1 MVKIKI
7 LIVEDELLLA
17 EMHAEYIKA
26 YPACDKVWLAGNL
39 AEARKM
45 IEYMKPDLILL
56 DNYLPDGKGIDLVH
70 ELLQERNSADIVFT
84 TAASDMETV
93 TEAIR
98 LGVFDYLVKPVA
110 YERLGQTLDRY
121 IQRKSVLHG
130 TNKTNQSQIDDMF
143 NTYARGES
151 KEELPTGIDALT
163 LDKVLALFAASDA
176 EYTAETIAETIKLS
190 RTTARRY
197 LEYCLAQHKIEAE
210 IEYGKVGRPQR
221 IYRGKQ
227 S

>member
-1 MVKIKI
+1 MIKIKI

-17 EMHAEYIKA
+17 EMHSEYIKA
-26 YPACDKVWLAGNL
+26 YPACEKVWLAGNL

-70 ELLQERNSADIVFT
+70 ELIQERNNADIVFT
-84 TAASDMETV
+84 TAASDMDTV
-93 TEAIR
+93 SEAIR
-98 LGVFDYLVKPVA
+98 LGVFDYLVKPIA

-121 IQRKSVLHG
+121 IQRKSVVQD
-130 TNKTNQSQIDDMF
+130 NSKTNQSKIDDMF

-151 KEELPTGIDALT
+151 KEELPTGIDIIT
-163 LDKVLALFAASDA
+163 LEKILALFTEPDVQ
-176 EYTAETIAETIKLS
+176 YTAESIAETIKLS

-197 LEYCLAQHKIEAE
+197 LEYCLAKDKIEAE

-221 IYRGKQ
+221 IYRGKI
-227 S
+227 

>member
-1 MVKIKI
+1 MIKIKI

-17 EMHAEYIKA
+17 EMHSEYIKA

-70 ELLQERNSADIVFT
+70 ELIQERNNADIVFT
-84 TAASDMETV
+84 TAASDMDTV
-93 TEAIR
+93 SEAIR
-98 LGVFDYLVKPVA
+98 LGVFDYLVKPIA

-121 IQRKSVLHG
+121 IQRKSVVQE
-130 TNKTNQSQIDDMF
+130 NSKTNQSKIDDMF

-151 KEELPTGIDALT
+151 KEELPTGIDIIT
-163 LDKVLALFAASDA
+163 LEKILALFTEPDVQ
-176 EYTAETIAETIKLS
+176 YTAESIAETIKFS

-197 LEYCLAQHKIEAE
+197 LEYCLAKDKIEAE

-221 IYRGKQ
+221 IYRAKL
-227 S
+227 

>member
-1 MVKIKI
+1 M
-7 LIVEDELLLA
+7 EDELLLA
-17 EMHAEYIKA
+17 EMHSEYIKA
-26 YPACDKVWLAGNL
+26 YPACEKVWLAGNL

-70 ELLQERNSADIVFT
+70 ELIQERNNVDIVFT
-84 TAASDMETV
+84 TAASDMDTV
-93 TEAIR
+93 SEAIR
-98 LGVFDYLVKPVA
+98 LGVFDYLVKPIA

-121 IQRKSVLHG
+121 IQRKSVVQD
-130 TNKTNQSQIDDMF
+130 NSKTNQSKIDDMF

-151 KEELPTGIDALT
+151 KEELPTGIDIIT
-163 LDKVLALFAASDA
+163 LEKILALFTEPDVQ
-176 EYTAETIAETIKLS
+176 YTAESIAETIKLS

-197 LEYCLAQHKIEAE
+197 LEYCLAKDKIEAE

-221 IYRGKQ
+221 IYRAKL
-227 S
+227 

>member
-26 YPACDKVWLAGNL
+26 YPACHKVWLAGNL

>member
-1 MVKIKI
+1 M
-7 LIVEDELLLA
+7 EDELLLA
-17 EMHAEYIKA
+17 EMHSEYIKA
-26 YPACDKVWLAGNL
+26 YPACEKVWLAGNL

-70 ELLQERNSADIVFT
+70 ELIQERNNADIVFT
-84 TAASDMETV
+84 TAASDMDTV
-93 TEAIR
+93 SEAIR
-98 LGVFDYLVKPVA
+98 LGVFDYLVKPIA

-121 IQRKSVLHG
+121 IQRKSVVQD
-130 TNKTNQSQIDDMF
+130 NSKTNQSKIDDMF

-151 KEELPTGIDALT
+151 KEELPTGIDIIT
-163 LDKVLALFAASDA
+163 LEKILALFTEPDVQ
-176 EYTAETIAETIKLS
+176 YTAESIAEAIKLS

-197 LEYCLAQHKIEAE
+197 LEYCLAKDKIEAE

-221 IYRGKQ
+221 IYRAKL
-227 S
+227 

>member
-1 MVKIKI
+1 MIKIKI

-17 EMHAEYIKA
+17 EMHSEYIKA
-26 YPACDKVWLAGNL
+26 YPACEKVWLAGNL

-70 ELLQERNSADIVFT
+70 ELIQERNNADIVFT
-84 TAASDMETV
+84 TAASDMDTV
-93 TEAIR
+93 SEAIR
-98 LGVFDYLVKPVA
+98 LGVFDYLVKPIA

-121 IQRKSVLHG
+121 IQRKSVVQD
-130 TNKTNQSQIDDMF
+130 NSKTNQSKIDDMF

-151 KEELPTGIDALT
+151 KEELPTGIDIIT
-163 LDKVLALFAASDA
+163 LEKILALFTEPDVQ
-176 EYTAETIAETIKLS
+176 YTAESIAETIKLS

-197 LEYCLAQHKIEAE
+197 LEYCLAKDKIEAE

-221 IYRGKQ
+221 IYRTKL
-227 S
+227 

>member
-1 MVKIKI
+1 M
-7 LIVEDELLLA
+7 EDELLLA
-17 EMHAEYIKA
+17 EMHSEYIKA
-26 YPACDKVWLAGNL
+26 YPACEKVWLAGNL

-70 ELLQERNSADIVFT
+70 ELIQERNNADIVFT
-84 TAASDMETV
+84 TAASDMDTV
-93 TEAIR
+93 SEAIR
-98 LGVFDYLVKPVA
+98 LGVFDYLVKPIA

-121 IQRKSVLHG
+121 IQRKSVVQD
-130 TNKTNQSQIDDMF
+130 NSKTNQSKIDDMF

-151 KEELPTGIDALT
+151 KEELPTGIDIIT
-163 LDKVLALFAASDA
+163 LEKILALFTEPDVQ
-176 EYTAETIAETIKLS
+176 YTAESIAETIKLS

-197 LEYCLAQHKIEAE
+197 LEYCLAKDKIEAE

-221 IYRGKQ
+221 IYRGKI
-227 S
+227 

>member
-1 MVKIKI
+1 M
-7 LIVEDELLLA
+7 EDELLLA
-17 EMHAEYIKA
+17 EMHSEYIKA

-70 ELLQERNSADIVFT
+70 ELIQERNNADIVFM
-84 TAASDMETV
+84 TAASDMDTV
-93 TEAIR
+93 SEAIR
-98 LGVFDYLVKPVA
+98 LGVFDYLVKPIA

-121 IQRKSVLHG
+121 IQRKSVVQE
-130 TNKTNQSQIDDMF
+130 NSKTNQSKIDDMF

-151 KEELPTGIDALT
+151 KEELPTGIDIIT
-163 LDKVLALFAASDA
+163 LEKILALFTEPDVQ
-176 EYTAETIAETIKLS
+176 YTAESIAETIKLS

-197 LEYCLAQHKIEAE
+197 LEYCLAKDKIEAE

-221 IYRGKQ
+221 IYRAKL
-227 S
+227 

>member
-1 MVKIKI
+1 M
-7 LIVEDELLLA
+7 EDELLLA
-17 EMHAEYIKA
+17 EMHSEYIKA

-70 ELLQERNSADIVFT
+70 ELIQERNNADIVFT
-84 TAASDMETV
+84 TAASDMDTV
-93 TEAIR
+93 SEAIR
-98 LGVFDYLVKPVA
+98 LGVFDYLVKPIA

-121 IQRKSVLHG
+121 IQRKSVVQE
-130 TNKTNQSQIDDMF
+130 NSKTNQSKIDDMF

-151 KEELPTGIDALT
+151 KEELPTGIDIIT
-163 LDKVLALFAASDA
+163 LEKILALFTEPDVQ
-176 EYTAETIAETIKLS
+176 YTAESIAETIKLS

-197 LEYCLAQHKIEAE
+197 LEYCLAKDKIEAE

-221 IYRGKQ
+221 IYRAKL
-227 S
+227 

>member
-1 MVKIKI
+1 M
-7 LIVEDELLLA
+7 EDELLLA
-17 EMHAEYIKA
+17 EMHSEYIKA

-70 ELLQERNSADIVFT
+70 ELIQERNNADIVFT
-84 TAASDMETV
+84 TAASDMDTV
-93 TEAIR
+93 SEAIR
-98 LGVFDYLVKPVA
+98 LGVFDYLVKPIA

-121 IQRKSVLHG
+121 IQRKSVVQE
-130 TNKTNQSQIDDMF
+130 NSKTNQSKIDDMF

-151 KEELPTGIDALT
+151 KEELPTGIDIIT
-163 LDKVLALFAASDA
+163 LEKILALFTEPDVQ
-176 EYTAETIAETIKLS
+176 YTAESIAETIKLS

-197 LEYCLAQHKIEAE
+197 LEYCLAKDKIEAE

-221 IYRGKQ
+221 IYRVKL
-227 S
+227 

>member
-1 MVKIKI
+1 MIKIKI

-17 EMHAEYIKA
+17 EMHSEYIKA

-45 IEYMKPDLILL
+45 VEYMKPDLILL

-70 ELLQERNSADIVFT
+70 ELIQERNNADIVFT
-84 TAASDMETV
+84 TAASDMDTV
-93 TEAIR
+93 SEAIR
-98 LGVFDYLVKPVA
+98 LGVFDYLVKPIA

-121 IQRKSVLHG
+121 IQRKSVVQE
-130 TNKTNQSQIDDMF
+130 NSKTNQSKIDDMF

-151 KEELPTGIDALT
+151 KEELPTGIDIIT
-163 LDKVLALFAASDA
+163 LEKILALFTEPDVQ
-176 EYTAETIAETIKLS
+176 YTAESIAETIKLS

-197 LEYCLAQHKIEAE
+197 LEYCLAKDKIEAE

-221 IYRGKQ
+221 IYRAKL
-227 S
+227 

>member
-121 IQRKSVLHG
+121 IQRKSVLYG

>member
-1 MVKIKI
+1 MIKIKI

-17 EMHAEYIKA
+17 EMHSEYIKA
-26 YPACDKVWLAGNL
+26 YPACEKVWLAGNL

-70 ELLQERNSADIVFT
+70 ELIQERNNADIVFT
-84 TAASDMETV
+84 TVASDMDTV
-93 TEAIR
+93 SEAIR
-98 LGVFDYLVKPVA
+98 LGVFDYLVKPIA

-121 IQRKSVLHG
+121 IQRKSVVQD
-130 TNKTNQSQIDDMF
+130 NSKTNQSKIDDMF

-151 KEELPTGIDALT
+151 KEELPTGIDIIT
-163 LDKVLALFAASDA
+163 LEKILALFTEPDVQ
-176 EYTAETIAETIKLS
+176 YTAESIAEAIKLS

-197 LEYCLAQHKIEAE
+197 LEYCLAKDKIEAE

-221 IYRGKQ
+221 IYRAKL
-227 S
+227 

>member
-1 MVKIKI
+1 MIKIKI

-17 EMHAEYIKA
+17 EMHSEYIKA

-70 ELLQERNSADIVFT
+70 ELIQERNNADIVFT
-84 TAASDMETV
+84 TAASDMDTV
-93 TEAIR
+93 SEAIR
-98 LGVFDYLVKPVA
+98 LGVFDYLVKPIA

-121 IQRKSVLHG
+121 IQRKSVVQE
-130 TNKTNQSQIDDMF
+130 NSKTNQSKIDDMF

-151 KEELPTGIDALT
+151 KEELPTGIDIIT
-163 LDKVLALFAASDA
+163 LEKILALFTEPDVQ
-176 EYTAETIAETIKLS
+176 YTAESIAETIKLS

-197 LEYCLAQHKIEAE
+197 LEYCLAKDKIEAE
-210 IEYGKVGRPQR
+210 IEYGKVGRPQW
-221 IYRGKQ
+221 IYRAKL
-227 S
+227 

>member
-1 MVKIKI
+1 MAKIKI

-84 TAASDMETV
+84 TAASDMDTV
-93 TEAIR
+93 SEAIR
-98 LGVFDYLVKPVA
+98 LGVFDYLVKPIA

-121 IQRKSVLHG
+121 IQRKAVLQG
-130 TNKTNQSQIDDMF
+130 ANKTNQSQIDDMF

-151 KEELPTGIDALT
+151 KEELPTGIDAIT
-163 LDKVLALFAASDA
+163 LDKVLALFAVPDA

-197 LEYCLAQHKIEAE
+197 LEYCLAQRKIEAE

-221 IYRGKQ
+221 IYRG
-227 S
+227 SH

>member
-1 MVKIKI
+1 MIKIKI
-7 LIVEDELLLA
+7 LIVEDELLLT
-17 EMHAEYIKA
+17 EMHSEYIKA

-70 ELLQERNSADIVFT
+70 ELIQERNNADIVFT
-84 TAASDMETV
+84 TAASDMDTV
-93 TEAIR
+93 SEAIR
-98 LGVFDYLVKPVA
+98 LGVFDYLVKPIA

-121 IQRKSVLHG
+121 IQRKSVVQE
-130 TNKTNQSQIDDMF
+130 NSKTNQSKIDDMF

-151 KEELPTGIDALT
+151 KEELPTGIDIIT
-163 LDKVLALFAASDA
+163 LEKILALFTEPDVQ
-176 EYTAETIAETIKLS
+176 YTAESIAETIKLS

-197 LEYCLAQHKIEAE
+197 LEYCLAKDKIEAE

-221 IYRGKQ
+221 IYRAKL
-227 S
+227 

>member
-1 MVKIKI
+1 MIKIKI

-17 EMHAEYIKA
+17 EMHSEYIKA

-70 ELLQERNSADIVFT
+70 ELIQERNNADIVFT
-84 TAASDMETV
+84 TAASDMDTV
-93 TEAIR
+93 SEAIR
-98 LGVFDYLVKPVA
+98 LGVFDYLVKPIA

-121 IQRKSVLHG
+121 IQRKSVVQE
-130 TNKTNQSQIDDMF
+130 NSKTNQSKIDDMF

-151 KEELPTGIDALT
+151 KEELPTGIDIIT
-163 LDKVLALFAASDA
+163 LEKILALFTEPDVQ
-176 EYTAETIAETIKLS
+176 YTAESIAETIKLS

-197 LEYCLAQHKIEAE
+197 LEYCLAKDKIEAE

-221 IYRGKQ
+221 IYRAKL
-227 S
+227 

>member
-26 YPACDKVWLAGNL
+26 YTACDKVWLAGNL

>member
-1 MVKIKI
+1 M
-7 LIVEDELLLA
+7 EDELLLA
-17 EMHAEYIKA
+17 EMHSEYIKA
-26 YPACDKVWLAGNL
+26 YPACEKVWLAGNL

-70 ELLQERNSADIVFT
+70 ELIQERNNADIVFT
-84 TAASDMETV
+84 TAASDMDTV
-93 TEAIR
+93 SEAIR
-98 LGVFDYLVKPVA
+98 LGVFDYLVKPIA

-121 IQRKSVLHG
+121 IQRKSVVQD
-130 TNKTNQSQIDDMF
+130 NSKTNQSKIDDMF

-151 KEELPTGIDALT
+151 KEELPTGIDIIT
-163 LDKVLALFAASDA
+163 LEKILALFTEPDVQ
-176 EYTAETIAETIKLS
+176 YTAESIAETIKLS

-197 LEYCLAQHKIEAE
+197 LEYCLAKDKIEAE

-221 IYRGKQ
+221 IYRAKL
-227 S
+227 

>member
-1 MVKIKI
+1 MAKIKI

-70 ELLQERNSADIVFT
+70 ELLQERNGADIVFT

-93 TEAIR
+93 SEAIR
-98 LGVFDYLVKPVA
+98 LGVFDYLVKPIA

-121 IQRKSVLHG
+121 IQRKAVLQG
-130 TNKTNQSQIDDMF
+130 ANKTNQSQIDDMF

-151 KEELPTGIDALT
+151 KEELPTGIDAIT
-163 LDKVLALFAASDA
+163 LDKVLALFAVPDA

-197 LEYCLAQHKIEAE
+197 LEYCLAQRKIEAE

-221 IYRGKQ
+221 IYRG
-227 S
+227 SH

>member
-1 MVKIKI
+1 MIKIKI

-17 EMHAEYIKA
+17 EMHSEYIKA
-26 YPACDKVWLAGNL
+26 YPACEKVWLAGNL

-70 ELLQERNSADIVFT
+70 ELIQERNNADIVFT
-84 TAASDMETV
+84 TAASDMDTV
-93 TEAIR
+93 SEAIR
-98 LGVFDYLVKPVA
+98 LGVFDYLVKPIA

-121 IQRKSVLHG
+121 IQRKSVVQD
-130 TNKTNQSQIDDMF
+130 NSKTNQSKIDDMF
-143 NTYARGES
+143 NTYALGES
-151 KEELPTGIDALT
+151 KEELPTGIDIIT
-163 LDKVLALFAASDA
+163 LEKILALFTEPDVQ
-176 EYTAETIAETIKLS
+176 YTAESIAETIKLS

-197 LEYCLAQHKIEAE
+197 LEYCLAKDKIEAE

-221 IYRGKQ
+221 IYRAKL
-227 S
+227 